1 VLDLVFALALA
12 VGAYGFG
19 LVARFIVRNL
29 DDWWKPE
36 KWMVDPLLSFF
47 LVPTFA
53 GRMMLGLDA
62 PGRAA
67 SLSEAA
73 AAAFVSLGLF
83 AATGVVLVI

>member
-1 VLDLVFALALA
+1 VLDLLCAVALA

-19 LVARFIVRNL
+19 LVARFIARNL

-36 KWMVDPLLSFF
+36 KWTVDPLLRFF

-53 GRMMLGLDA
+53 GRMILGLDT

-67 SLSEAA
+67 SLTEAA
-73 AAAFVSLGLF
+73 AAGFVSMGLF
-83 AATGVVLVI
+83 AATGAVLVI

>member
-1 VLDLVFALALA
+1 VLDLVFAVALA

-19 LVARFIVRNL
+19 LVARFILRNL

-36 KWMVDPLLSFF
+36 KWTVDPLLSVF

-53 GRMMLGLDA
+53 GRMMLGLGR

-67 SLSEAA
+67 SLTEAVM
-73 AAAFVSLGLF
+73 AAFVSLGLL
-83 AATGVVLVI
+83 AATGAVLVI

>member
-1 VLDLVFALALA
+1 VLDLVLALGLA

-36 KWMVDPLLSFF
+36 KWRVDPLLSFF

-53 GRMMLGLDA
+53 GRMMLGLDT

-73 AAAFVSLGLF
+73 AAAFMSVGLF
-83 AATGVVLVI
+83 AATGAVLVI

>member
-1 VLDLVFALALA
+1 VLDLVFAVALA

-19 LVARFIVRNL
+19 LVARFIMRNL
-29 DDWWKPE
+29 DDWWQPE
-36 KWMVDPLLSFF
+36 KWTVDPLLSIF

-53 GRMMLGLDA
+53 GRMMLGLDR
-62 PGRAA
+62 PSRAA

-73 AAAFVSLGLF
+73 AAALVSLGLF

>member
-1 VLDLVFALALA
+1 MLDLVFALSLV

-19 LVARFIVRNL
+19 LVARFILRNL
-29 DDWWKPE
+29 DDWWHPE

-53 GRMMLGLDA
+53 GRMMLGLDR
-62 PGRAA
+62 PSRAA
-67 SLSEAA
+67 SLSEAF